1 MFPLSPENVQDGNV
15 AKSGG
20 RTLGIA
26 SRDLGSVLSCG
37 EGADAQRPVPAEEAA
52 GALQRCGVAH
62 LGAVLDPDALSAV
75 VPAARCC

>member
-1 MFPLSPENVQDGNV
+1 MFPLSPGNAQDGNV

-37 EGADAQRPVPAEEAA
+37 EGADAQRPVPAQVAEERPVDRRQRDAA
-52 GALQRCGVAH
+52 DPEVLHRARGACGME
-62 LGAVLDPDALSAV
+62 
-75 VPAARCC
+75 R